1 MNEKEI
7 IARIWFKYAGNSLK
21 INQIKAEAIE
31 EIWQSLGFSRD
42 ELAKIVVE
50 NVIGQLKLSDSK
62 LIHVT
67 PAGGWNNVLA
77 LQYDLFKHNVLG
89 VGKNIISILDGDI
102 KEECNSHTLYKQMP
116 KRFLPISC
124 IEKYLKSVLIDQK
137 NTNIYKRIN
146 DSLFQLTSLNEVI
159 SDYKNKLMWEI
170 WLNDENDPL
179 TNLYIYIDAYN
190 GNIIGAGKAS
200 D

>member
-1 MNEKEI
+1 MRRNMHLECSKSMLCKLCDKRCFFRHDGYDWLVLVE
-7 IARIWFKYAGNSLK
+7 
-21 INQIKAEAIE
+21 
-31 EIWQSLGFSRD
+31 D

-116 KRFLPISC
+116 KRFFC
-124 IEKYLKSVLIDQK
+124 
-137 NTNIYKRIN
+137 
-146 DSLFQLTSLNEVI
+146 LFH
-159 SDYKNKLMWEI
+159 
-170 WLNDENDPL
+170 
-179 TNLYIYIDAYN
+179 A
-190 GNIIGAGKAS
+190 
-200 D
+200 